1 MESFR
6 SPNFELVADLL
17 YWMVG
22 RYDPAITVHEGIET
36 EEDRVSFLASIA
48 RPIFQNSCI
57 RLNLKMLYKADG
69 YAVKEL
75 SKIASVL
82 CQALESV
89 DDDEDCS
96 IYSNENPEEIRI
108 KLHDVKYTKNQAS
121 NITEKGAKLY
131 DLIRAEEKDIE
142 SKEQV
147 LNFLDALTGNL
158 ESTCEHDY
166 VERNVSQLVETIKE
180 DVGRITKQNKNFESE
195 EKILQDNIKKKQT
208 DIERKQR
215 RLQNL
220 QNAQPEFMEEYEKVE
235 SELQQQ
241 YELYIERF
249 RNLDFLEKEIE
260 VLECLEKE
268 KLDEADKAMKRVQ
281 RKLQEE
287 EFQILRGDPN
297 ASVDIDDYENEKDL
311 YVSAD
316 EVEEEA
322 YVSKKSTSDFYSA
335 SEPYLVPS
343 SFARYEDGKNFN
355 LSIEEDGMEQTYP
368 KHREEKASIFSFSN
382 EDSSDNM
389 IDQNA
394 SNDQTVMSLSSED
407 DASNRTESCTSND
420 SDDNF

>member
-322 YVSKKSTSDFYSA
+322 YVS
-335 SEPYLVPS
+335 
-343 SFARYEDGKNFN
+343 
-355 LSIEEDGMEQTYP
+355 
-368 KHREEKASIFSFSN
+368 
-382 EDSSDNM
+382 
-389 IDQNA
+389 
-394 SNDQTVMSLSSED
+394 
-407 DASNRTESCTSND
+407 
-420 SDDNF
+420 